1 MVCINLKGILDEI
14 SRVQLYW
21 GAINKLFPFYDSV
34 LLPRWIIL
42 RADETL
48 WNILV
53 IVHGDAAGWVIIWS
67 KILDTIEILLE
78 LITSFIVGD
87 LMNTRTPS
95 SPATSTPSITEE
107 ISL

>member
-21 GAINKLFPFYDSV
+21 GAINKLFPFYDFV

-67 KILDTIEILLE
+67 KIFGVCKLFAELPQPLLNAQVWN
-78 LITSFIVGD
+78 IVGR
-87 LMNTRTPS
+87 LEP
-95 SPATSTPSITEE
+95 PVPYAE
-107 ISL
+107 IFHE